1 MKHLGPA
8 IKRII
13 ETLGDMVGSALAP
26 GRPVP
31 IPIPIRIRDY

>member
-13 ETLGDMVGSALAP
+13 ETLGDMLENALAP
-26 GRPVP
+26 RRPTPVP
-31 IPIPIRIRDY
+31 IPIRVRDY